1 MKLNILV
8 LIMALFSL
16 VWGAGFILVPVVAL
30 SLYGLSLNAGGVYI
44 SRELGTVFFMLG
56 MILWF
61 ARKDPGSQALRGIVL
76 GLFVGNAIGF
86 VVTLIGQLSTEVS
99 VLGWVGVLAYFLL
112 ALGFGYYSIKPPS
125 RTISA

>member
-1 MKLNILV
+1 MKLNILL

-16 VWGAGFILVPVVAL
+16 IWGAGFILVPVVAL

-61 ARKDPGSQALRGIVL
+61 ARKDPGSQALHGIVL

-112 ALGFGYYSIKPPS
+112 ALGFGYYLIKLPI
-125 RTISA
+125 RTTSA